1 MQRACFRLRVRPDR
15 LDEYARRHAAV
26 WPEML
31 QALKESGWDN
41 YSLFLG
47 PEGTLIGYVEAS
59 DTIERAQARMALTDV
74 NARWQ
79 AQMNEFFEG
88 LDGAAP
94 DEGFEL
100 LEEIFHLEDQL
111 ASQPAGGGTPTASTR
126 TQTSTDRYTDG
137 S

>member
-31 QALKESGWDN
+31 EALKESGWDN
-41 YSLFLG
+41 YSLYLA
-47 PEGTLIGYVEAS
+47 PEGTLVGYVEAS
-59 DTIERAQARMALTDV
+59 DSIEQAQARMALTDV

-79 AQMNEFFEG
+79 AQMTEFFEG
-88 LDGAAP
+88 LDGTAP

-111 ASQPAGGGTPTASTR
+111 AAPAVEHRTPANRQS
-126 TQTSTDRYTDG
+126 STDRYTDG

>member
-31 QALKESGWDN
+31 QALRECGWDN

-59 DTIERAQARMALTDV
+59 DTIEQAQARMALTEV
-74 NARWQ
+74 NAL
-79 AQMNEFFEG
+79 A
-88 LDGAAP
+88 GADARV
-94 DEGFEL
+94 L
-100 LEEIFHLEDQL
+100 RR
-111 ASQPAGGGTPTASTR
+111 AGRPGPG
-126 TQTSTDRYTDG
+126 
-137 S
+137 

>member
-26 WPEML
+26 RPEML

-59 DTIERAQARMALTDV
+59 DTIERAQARMD
-74 NARWQ
+74 RECYWQ
-79 AQMNEFFEG
+79 AALIYEVELATESLLLAERQSVG
-88 LDGAAP
+88 GAP
-94 DEGFEL
+94 
-100 LEEIFHLEDQL
+100 
-111 ASQPAGGGTPTASTR
+111 
-126 TQTSTDRYTDG
+126 
-137 S
+137 

>member
-41 YSLFLG
+41 YSLYLA
-47 PEGTLIGYVEAS
+47 PEGTLVGYVEAS
-59 DTIERAQARMALTDV
+59 DSIEQARARMALTEV

-79 AQMNEFFEG
+79 AQMTEFFEG
-88 LDGAAP
+88 LDGSAP

-111 ASQPAGGGTPTASTR
+111 AAPVAEHRTPTHRQS
-126 TQTSTDRYTDG
+126 STDRYTDG

>member
-1 MQRACFRLRVRPDR
+1 MQRACFRLRIRPDR
-15 LDEYARRHAAV
+15 LDEYVRRHQAV

-31 QALKESGWDN
+31 HALKESGWND
-41 YSLFLG
+41 YSLFLA
-47 PEGTLIGYVEAS
+47 PDGTLIGYVEVTDSIDA
-59 DTIERAQARMALTDV
+59 AQARMARMDV

-79 AQMNEFFEG
+79 AQMTDFFEG
-88 LDGAAP
+88 LDGSAP

-111 ASQPAGGGTPTASTR
+111 DGHPHRQTR
-126 TQTSTDRYTDG
+126 THRFTDG